1 MKPINIKYTLGI
13 MYLVVLAVVLYFVFN
28 VIDIGDFTD
37 YTFIKE
43 NRDLII
49 NYKNNNF
56 NFLVVVFF
64 ICTILWIFFLGFG
77 LPPALLAGFL
87 FGKWLG
93 TIILIS
99 AFSIGASILYIVVR
113 IFFSSFI
120 KKQIEPKISKF
131 IIFFRRNDL
140 LYFTCF
146 RLLGGGGIPF
156 PIQNVIPVIFNMS
169 LPNYFKAT
177 FIGIIPSSF
186 ITVALGSGI
195 EKIIEENL
203 QLSISLI
210 IFSPEIYLPLLGFV
224 AILLCSFFLKDKIF
238 KGN

>member
-1 MKPINIKYTLGI
+1 MKPINIKYVLGI
-13 MYLVVLAVVLYFVFN
+13 IYLVVLAVVLYFLFN
-28 VIDIGDFTD
+28 IINIGDLKD

-56 NFLVVVFF
+56 NFLMIIFF

-77 LPPALLAGFL
+77 LPPALLAGFI

-93 TIILIS
+93 TIILI
-99 AFSIGASILYIVVR
+99 FSFTIGSTLLYFVVGA
-113 IFFSSFI
+113 FFSSFV
-120 KKQIEPKISKF
+120 KKQVEPKISKF
-131 IIFFRRNDL
+131 IIFFKKNDL

-156 PIQNVIPVIFNMS
+156 PIQNIIPVIFNMS
-169 LPNYFKAT
+169 VPNYIKAT
-177 FIGIIPSSF
+177 LIGLIPSSF
-186 ITVALGSGI
+186 VTVALGSGI
-195 EKIIEENL
+195 EKIIENNL
-203 QLSISLI
+203 QLSISVV

-224 AILLCSFFLKDKIF
+224 VILLCSFFLKDRIF
-238 KGN
+238 KNN